1 MKYSGTLLSSLSLS
15 WMRTGSHRPFTG
27 EKARVAPTIPKPDPR
42 FETRSGNK
50 QHVVDE
56 MFISVRI
63 DHTNDARI
71 TSLRILLVGRA
82 LVQGL
87 LVLMFHGCE

>member
-1 MKYSGTLLSSLSLS
+1 
-15 WMRTGSHRPFTG
+15 
-27 EKARVAPTIPKPDPR
+27 
-42 FETRSGNK
+42 
-50 QHVVDE
+50 

-87 LVLMFHGCE
+87 LVLMFQGCE